1 MRSSPTWAWL
11 PHVDRRPSELDHGT
25 ARLVG
30 IARSMVT
37 EPFVVFL
44 DEPAA
49 GLSATERNEF
59 REVIRDIAALGIAVV
74 LVEHD
79 VPLVL
84 STCQRVVVL
93 DFGRVIASGSPD
105 VVRNDPAVIAAYLGS
120 DDEAEQDPA
129 TEEVDHE
136 PVAVKSNS

>member
-1 MRSSPTWAWL
+1 
-11 PHVDRRPSELDHGT
+11 
-25 ARLVG
+25 
-30 IARSMVT
+30 MVT

-49 GLSATERNEF
+49 GLSTTERNEL
-59 REVIRDIAALGIAVV
+59 REVIHDIAALGIAVV

-105 VVRNDPAVIAAYLGS
+105 IVRNDPAVIAAYLGS

-129 TEEVDHE
+129 TEEVDDE
-136 PVAVKSNS
+136 PVAVKTNS